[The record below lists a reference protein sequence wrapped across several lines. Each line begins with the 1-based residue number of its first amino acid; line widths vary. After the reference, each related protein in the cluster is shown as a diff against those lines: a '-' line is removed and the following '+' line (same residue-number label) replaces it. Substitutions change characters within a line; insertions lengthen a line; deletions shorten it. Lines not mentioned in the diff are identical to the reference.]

1 MIAETH
7 AIEIQEEMMH
17 MYSRDS
23 IVLGIYLK
31 HKETQKDSE
40 QQTQNKDK
48 EDDKKDNSTKKK
60 VKTTTKK
67 KETAKEYVKTST
79 KKSKPYSPSGTSKKV
94 TTTKPKKANLSS
106 SGTVSYGG
114 RTYSISKRL
123 TVHSTAYT
131 GSASENGGYANCT
144 STGAIPK
151 AGRTL
156 AVDPRVIPY
165 GTKVYIPKFNMTFT
179 AEDCG
184 GGIKGNTIDIYMNT
198 QSACKSWGVRNITLE
213 ILK

>member
-40 QQTQNKDK
+40 QQTENKDK

-114 RTYSISKRL
+114 RTYSISKRQCIQL
-123 TVHSTAYT
+123 HIQVVHLKMVVMQTALQLVQYQKQV
-131 GSASENGGYANCT
+131 E
-144 STGAIPK
+144 P
-151 AGRTL
+151 
-156 AVDPRVIPY
+156 
-165 GTKVYIPKFNMTFT
+165 
-179 AEDCG
+179 
-184 GGIKGNTIDIYMNT
+184 
-198 QSACKSWGVRNITLE
+198 
-213 ILK
+213 